1 MTISISRD
9 DASARTKDISL
20 ACQVS
25 RPDTRQGRREMLQ
38 SMMTWLQ
45 DAAVQRR
52 LVLLLVLN
60 HPLSTLT
67 VEQSSSVVLH

>member
-25 RPDTRQGRREMLQ
+25 RPDTCQGCREMLQ